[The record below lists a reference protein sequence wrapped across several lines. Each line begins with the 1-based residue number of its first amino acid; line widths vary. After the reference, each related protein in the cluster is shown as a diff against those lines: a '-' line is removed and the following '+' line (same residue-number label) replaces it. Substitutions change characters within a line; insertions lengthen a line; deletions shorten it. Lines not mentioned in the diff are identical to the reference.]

1 MEICAR
7 GEWCSYCWEHCRG
20 KNMNRPRAILL
31 LSILLVTGI
40 LAGWLIQL
48 KSPFPLLLDLGA
60 WGLTFCSLVLELRR
74 PS

>member
-1 MEICAR
+1 
-7 GEWCSYCWEHCRG
+7 
-20 KNMNRPRAILL
+20 MNRPRAILL